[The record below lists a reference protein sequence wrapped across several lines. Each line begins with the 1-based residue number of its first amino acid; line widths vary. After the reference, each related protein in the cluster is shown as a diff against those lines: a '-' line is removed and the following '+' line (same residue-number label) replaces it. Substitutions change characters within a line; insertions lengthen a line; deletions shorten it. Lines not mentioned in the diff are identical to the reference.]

1 MPTDRNLTRA
11 EVATYAEV
19 LLSGAKSENAVFE
32 VGAQLADVLDTVR
45 GSMRLRDSLADPSLS
60 SEARAGVVKELF
72 KDFSPSLVSVL
83 SVMVERNEIDLLA
96 RVNRAYSQLAE
107 KELGAVVVD
116 VTSAVSLDDHL
127 REVIKSKLSRDL
139 GSDILL
145 REHVDKSILGGIIMS
160 AHGKRLDASMAT
172 QLEHARVALST
183 ERIGGDE

>member
-72 KDFSPSLVSVL
+72 KDFSPSLVSATRSTCSHAL
-83 SVMVERNEIDLLA
+83 TAHTPSWRRRSWAPLWWTSSQRSALTSIFA
-96 RVNRAYSQLAE
+96 R
-107 KELGAVVVD
+107 
-116 VTSAVSLDDHL
+116 
-127 REVIKSKLSRDL
+127 
-139 GSDILL
+139 
-145 REHVDKSILGGIIMS
+145 
-160 AHGKRLDASMAT
+160 
-172 QLEHARVALST
+172 
-183 ERIGGDE
+183 